1 MGATTARRGRS
12 GSKKKRVRLRIVG
25 FARPRTSGTMLATGT
40 GVEDPDADD
49 PGPGVADPP
58 PDDELELFEP

>member
-1 MGATTARRGRS
+1 
-12 GSKKKRVRLRIVG
+12 
-25 FARPRTSGTMLATGT
+25 MLATGT